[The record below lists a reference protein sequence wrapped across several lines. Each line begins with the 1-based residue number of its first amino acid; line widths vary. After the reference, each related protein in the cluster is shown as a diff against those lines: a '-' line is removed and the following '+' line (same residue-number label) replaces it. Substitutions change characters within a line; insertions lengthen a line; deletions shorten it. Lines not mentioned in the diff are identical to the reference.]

1 MSIPTIDRALNVVFQ
16 YGESAGEYAL
26 IGDTEGVKLCKKMV
40 RQEIESLRPRSFN
53 PEPLRK
59 AWLDGVEAARIAD
72 AEAATEVDNPDANFF
87 DYALADLRADEAEC
101 AIARLPMNSE
111 RRLWARY

>member
-40 RQEIESLRPRSFN
+40 RQEIESLRP
-53 PEPLRK
+53 
-59 AWLDGVEAARIAD
+59 
-72 AEAATEVDNPDANFF
+72 ATEVDNPDANFF